1 MKAAES
7 RTDKSYLRDLQTCRI
22 QPFYWYVMQLTQQ
35 STELILLLA
44 TLSLLP
50 LLVVMGTSFLKLSVV
65 FALLRN
71 ALGIQ
76 QIPPNIA
83 VYGLSLILTIYI
95 MTPAGL
101 AVLDRLDT
109 TSADKSTT
117 ILSRLSGNTL
127 DPYRDFLEKNTS
139 VAQIDFF
146 WNKTQK
152 IWPESVRN
160 RVEKK
165 SLIILIP
172 AFVVSQ
178 LTEAFK
184 IGFILFLPFIII
196 DLIVSNILLAM
207 GMMMVSPMT
216 ISMPFKILIFIL
228 AGGWGRLL
236 DQLLLSYV

>member
-1 MKAAES
+1 ME
-7 RTDKSYLRDLQTCRI
+7 
-22 QPFYWYVMQLTQQ
+22 LTQQ

-50 LLVVMGTSFLKLSVV
+50 LLVVMGTSFLKFSVV

-101 AVLDRLDT
+101 AVMDRLDT
-109 TSADKSTT
+109 VPTDKSAT
-117 ILSRLSGNTL
+117 ILSRLTGNTL

-139 VAQIDFF
+139 ATQINFF
-146 WNKTQK
+146 WSKTQK
-152 IWPESVRN
+152 IWPESVRK
-160 RVEKK
+160 RVDKK
-165 SLIILIP
+165 SFIILIP

-228 AGGWGRLL
+228 VGGWGRLL
-236 DQLLLSYV
+236 DQLLLSYA